1 MDDLPFPI
9 LGGDVL
15 PLLGDFEEQIV
26 GLLLPLGDLDDLGDL
41 LLLLVGDLLLLIV
54 GDLDDLGDLDALGD
68 LLPLLVG
75 DLVDLAEQPLKAA
88 WEAAR
93 RLL

>member
-1 MDDLPFPI
+1 M
-9 LGGDVL
+9 
-15 PLLGDFEEQIV
+15 
-26 GLLLPLGDLDDLGDL
+26 
-41 LLLLVGDLLLLIV
+41 GDLLLLIV